1 MFAQNIK
8 ENRMIS
14 RRSFL
19 MTGAD
24 GTCLCGGFF
33 FCVVYA
39 EGSADLGVAKGA
51 NIEAAV
57 RAAVAAVGGMG
68 AFVKKGNQVIL
79 KPNISFASEPERAA
93 TTNPNVLR
101 AVMKLCFEAGA
112 KKVLVVDHPLND
124 AEVIGTGVAIAEA
137 VKQTSGAMLI
147 LPTTES
153 LYVETPIRRGKEMKS
168 TKLVKI
174 LKEAEVLINLP
185 VAKSHSATGVS
196 LGIKGNLGLN
206 WDRRWMH
213 DSADLNQAIA
223 DLATIIKPNLTIV
236 DAIRAL
242 VTRGPQGPG
251 KVANL
256 NTIVAGRD
264 PVAVDSYAVSLTP
277 WYNQTLTG
285 KNVKHLLLAAEM
297 GIGEIDFSK
306 LKVAQKT
313 V

>member
-1 MFAQNIK
+1 
-8 ENRMIS
+8 MIS
-14 RRSFL
+14 RRNFI
-19 MTGAD
+19 MTGAAATFVS
-24 GTCLCGGFF
+24 GPFF
-33 FCVVYA
+33 SGRVYA
-39 EGSADLGVAKGA
+39 EGNADLGVAKGA
-51 NIEAAV
+51 NIEAVV
-57 RAAVAAVGGMG
+57 RAAVASVGGIG
-68 AFVKKGNQVIL
+68 AFVKKGNQVII

-93 TTNPNVLR
+93 TTNPEVLR

-124 AEVIGTGVAIAEA
+124 AEVIGAGVAIAEV
-137 VKQTSGAMLI
+137 VKQTSNAMLI

-153 LYVETPIRRGKEMKS
+153 LYVETPIPKGKELKS
-168 TKLVKI
+168 TKMAKI

-196 LGIKGNLGLN
+196 LGIKGNMGLN
-206 WDRRWMH
+206 WDRKWMH
-213 DSADLNQAIA
+213 DSADLNQTIA
-223 DLATIIKPNLTIV
+223 DLATIVKPSLTIV

-242 VTRGPQGPG
+242 TTRGPQGPG

-277 WYNQTLTG
+277 WYNQPMTG
-285 KNVKHLLLAAEM
+285 KNVKHLLLAAQM
-297 GIGEIDFSK
+297 GIGEIDISK
-306 LKVAQKT
+306 LKIEQKT

>member
-1 MFAQNIK
+1 M
-8 ENRMIS
+8 MIS
-14 RRSFL
+14 RRHFL
-19 MTGAD
+19 KTGAAATFVSGPFFT
-24 GTCLCGGFF
+24 GT
-33 FCVVYA
+33 VYA
-39 EGSADLGVAKGA
+39 EGRADLGVAKGA

-68 AFVKKGNQVIL
+68 AFVKKGNQVII

-93 TTNPNVLR
+93 TTNPEVLR

-112 KKVLVVDHPLND
+112 KRVLVVDHPLND

-137 VKQTSGAMLI
+137 VKQTPNAMLI

-153 LYVETPIRRGKEMKS
+153 LYVETPIPRGKELKS
-168 TKLVKI
+168 TKMAKI

-196 LGIKGNLGLN
+196 LGIKGNMGLN
-206 WDRRWMH
+206 WDRKVMH
-213 DSADLNQAIA
+213 NAASLDQTIA
-223 DLATIIKPNLTIV
+223 DLATIVKPSLTIM
-236 DAIRAL
+236 DAVRAL

-256 NTIVAGRD
+256 GTIVAGRD
-264 PVAVDSYAVSLTP
+264 PVAVDSFTVTLTP

-285 KNVKHLLLAAEM
+285 KNVKHLVLASQM
-297 GIGEIDFSK
+297 GIGELDISK
-306 LKVAQKT
+306 LNIARKT